1 MKGFSEPDSEWL
13 DAATPQVAP
22 ETVLLVLQAICSRK
36 WEPGYLDFTQAFHSG
51 DEISRLLYAELPP
64 EGLPGVQSRQL
75 PRLKKTLL
83 RTVRWALS
91 MVQTSSTNSSE
102 PGI

>member
-1 MKGFSEPDSEWL
+1 MQQLPKWHQKQSYWFYRRSALEG
-13 DAATPQVAP
+13 
-22 ETVLLVLQAICSRK
+22 

-64 EGLPGVQSRQL
+64 EGLPGVQNRQL
-75 PRLKKTLL
+75 LTTEKTLL
-83 RTVRWALS
+83 WTVGWAIS
-91 MVQTSSTNSSE
+91 MVQTSPTNSSE